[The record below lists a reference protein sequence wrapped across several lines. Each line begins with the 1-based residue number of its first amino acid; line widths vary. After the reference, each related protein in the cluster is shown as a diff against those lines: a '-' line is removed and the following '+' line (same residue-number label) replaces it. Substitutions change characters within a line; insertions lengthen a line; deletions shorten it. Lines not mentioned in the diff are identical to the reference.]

1 MPFSIINFDN
11 LQQNKFNKPTQ
22 QRQYCIY
29 NQPKTTSVI
38 SPTYSTTKLYSMSNN
53 KINKNSIPVKYS
65 NIYNQGKI
73 KANSPNMSKKMEYA
87 AFARRFGST
96 DVIGP
101 C

>member
-1 MPFSIINFDN
+1 
-11 LQQNKFNKPTQ
+11 
-22 QRQYCIY
+22 
-29 NQPKTTSVI
+29 
-38 SPTYSTTKLYSMSNN
+38 MSNN
-53 KINKNSIPVKYS
+53 KINKNSIPAKYS